1 MILVAIRSQ
10 VRKTRFSRKRFDEN
24 EIVNEVFVRL
34 AHKDVHPTDEERFY
48 DSITQCIR
56 HTLRDYKLADKP
68 ALDVGELDDEEHPFY
83 TMDAEW
89 EEKEFEDRFQEF
101 CESQEEP
108 KRHVYALSRIHSKTA
123 IAKIVGIS
131 RRSVSKLIGGMCDEF
146 REFLR
151 ISLPRAH

>member
-1 MILVAIRSQ
+1 M
-10 VRKTRFSRKRFDEN
+10 
-24 EIVNEVFVRL
+24 RL
-34 AHKDVHPTDEERFY
+34 AHKDVHPTDEGRFY

-83 TMDAEW
+83 SMDDEW
-89 EEKEFEDRFQEF
+89 EEKEFEDTFQEF
-101 CESQEEP
+101 CESQEEV
-108 KRHVYALSRIHSKTA
+108 KRHVYSLSRIHSKTA

-146 REFLR
+146 REFLK
-151 ISLPRAH
+151 ISSRRAH